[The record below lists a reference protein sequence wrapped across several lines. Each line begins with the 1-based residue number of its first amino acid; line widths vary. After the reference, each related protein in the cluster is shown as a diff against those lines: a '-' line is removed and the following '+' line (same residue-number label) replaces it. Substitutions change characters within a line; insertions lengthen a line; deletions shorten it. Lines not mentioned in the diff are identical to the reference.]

1 MSLWSAYDGRLT
13 LMKRPATKTVVDGI
27 VSGAMLLASLAVLFF
42 VRQNAQAKPVDPAV
56 GPVPQA
62 PITLAGSPLEGN
74 RDAPVALVVFSD
86 FECPFCRS
94 FAQSILPTFRDQ
106 YVSTGKVLVSFR
118 HLPLKI
124 HQSARLAAQ
133 AAVCAAEQD
142 QFWTLHDT
150 FFAEPSSLRNIDKT
164 MRDIGADMAA
174 FANCKTSERTSKTV
188 ESDLSLAKA
197 LEIGA
202 TPTFLVGTNEGGKS
216 VRVTARFTGGLN
228 YEKFK
233 RQLGF
238 DQDGPG
244 R

>member
-1 MSLWSAYDGRLT
+1 MG
-13 LMKRPATKTVVDGI
+13 RPATKTLVDGI
-27 VSGAMLLASLAVLFF
+27 VSGAMLLASLAVMFF
-42 VRQNAQAKPVDPAV
+42 VWQSAQAKPADPAA
-56 GPVPQA
+56 GPLPKA
-62 PITLAGSPLEGN
+62 PVALTGSPLEGSPT
-74 RDAPVALVVFSD
+74 APIALVVFSD

-94 FAQSILPTFRDQ
+94 FAQSMLPSFRDE

-124 HQSARLAAQ
+124 HQTARLAAQ

-142 QFWTLHDT
+142 KFWMLHDT
-150 FFAEPSSLRNIDKT
+150 FFAEPSSLRNIDKA
-164 MRDIGADMAA
+164 MSDIGADAAA
-174 FANCKTSERTSKTV
+174 FVSCKVSERTSKAV
-188 ESDLSLAKA
+188 ESDLALAKA

-202 TPTFLVGTNEGGKS
+202 TPTFLVGSNVDGKT

-233 RQLGF
+233 KQLGF
-238 DQDGPG
+238 AQDGPG

>member
-1 MSLWSAYDGRLT
+1 MMA
-13 LMKRPATKTVVDGI
+13 RPATKTVVDGV

-42 VRQNAQAKPVDPAV
+42 VWQNAQAKPADPAV
-56 GPVPQA
+56 GPLPKTPVVL
-62 PITLAGSPLEGN
+62 TGSPLEGS
-74 RDAPVALVVFSD
+74 RDAPIALVVFSD

-94 FAQSILPTFRDQ
+94 FAQSMLPTFRND

-142 QFWTLHDT
+142 KFWTLHDA
-150 FFAEPSSLRNIDKT
+150 FFAEPSSLRNIDKA
-164 MRDIGADMAA
+164 MSDIGADPVA
-174 FANCKTSERTSKTV
+174 FASCRASERTSKTV
-188 ESDLSLAKA
+188 DSDLALAKT

-202 TPTFLVGTNEGGKS
+202 TPTFLVGTNEGGKA

-233 RQLGF
+233 QQLGF
-238 DQDGPG
+238 AQDGPG

>member
-1 MSLWSAYDGRLT
+1 
-13 LMKRPATKTVVDGI
+13 MKRPATKALIDGI

-42 VRQNAQAKPVDPAV
+42 VWQNAQAEPVDPSVA
-56 GPVPQA
+56 PVPSEPVA
-62 PITLAGSPLEGN
+62 LTGSPLEGSL
-74 RDAPVALVVFSD
+74 DAPLALVVFSD

-94 FAQSILPTFRDQ
+94 FAQTMLPTFRDE
-106 YVSTGKVLVSFR
+106 YVSKGKVLVSFR

-124 HQSARLAAQ
+124 HQTAKPAAR

-142 QFWTLHDT
+142 KFWVLHDT
-150 FFAEPSSLRNIDKT
+150 FFSDPSALRNIDKA
-164 MRDIGADMAA
+164 MSDIGGDPAA
-174 FANCKTSERTSKTV
+174 FASCKDSAPTLKAV
-188 ESDLSLAKA
+188 ESDLAMAKA

-202 TPTFLVGTNEGGKS
+202 TPTFLVGTNEGGKT

-233 RQLGF
+233 QQLGF
-238 DQDGPG
+238 AQDGPG